1 MFRNQVLQLWDFI
14 FKDFFL
20 APVWFYT
27 KTSPDR
33 NCFIVE
39 TSLYTLVEKMFT
51 NMQIRSLIL
60 KIHLAIFNMQMQK
73 KKSSFYENV
82 LDFTLLSQDLELFS
96 FFFLGLIFFR
106 TFLWSYF
113 LRFYWQSLSLGGKN
127 SKFQESKTQD
137 FFPVTF
143 FPKTLEN
150 LNFLPKF
157 LFPGFF
163 SSKFFFYDSYKC
175 PLRTIV
181 RILEYAVNAVNINI
195 LIIYI

>member
-1 MFRNQVLQLWDFI
+1 MFRNQVLLFWDFI

-27 KTSPDR
+27 KTSPDKS
-33 NCFIVE
+33 CFIVE

-60 KIHLAIFNMQMQK
+60 KIHLA
-73 KKSSFYENV
+73 
-82 LDFTLLSQDLELFS
+82 
-96 FFFLGLIFFR
+96 
-106 TFLWSYF
+106 
-113 LRFYWQSLSLGGKN
+113 LSLGGKN
-127 SKFQESKTQD
+127 SKSQESKTQD

-195 LIIYI
+195 LIILI

>member
-1 MFRNQVLQLWDFI
+1 
-14 FKDFFL
+14 
-20 APVWFYT
+20 
-27 KTSPDR
+27 
-33 NCFIVE
+33 
-39 TSLYTLVEKMFT
+39 MFT

-106 TFLWSYF
+106 TFL
-113 LRFYWQSLSLGGKN
+113 RFYWQSLILGGKN
-127 SKFQESKTQD
+127 SKSQESKTQD
-137 FFPVTF
+137 FSPVTF
-143 FPKTLEN
+143 CPRASEN

-163 SSKFFFYDSYKC
+163 PSNFFFYDSYKC
-175 PLRTIV
+175 LQRTIV
-181 RILEYAVNAVNINI
+181 RILEYAVNIGKRKQFI
-195 LIIYI
+195 K